1 MSWDAG
7 MQPRE
12 DAHAGMV
19 VQRDLVALGQAEDAQ
34 GEGWLLVD
42 VHVCHGRWPAA
53 ACMHTLSLTPS
64 HHAMLPTSTSRS
76 RSPVHRY
83 GKALRLTWA
92 RPHEAEAASVS
103 RHYPTIV
110 MNELPMRQR
119 IHMKQEVA
127 RG

>member
-53 ACMHTLSLTPS
+53 AMHAYSVT
-64 HHAMLPTSTSRS
+64 HAQ
-76 RSPVHRY
+76 SPCD
-83 GKALRLTWA
+83 
-92 RPHEAEAASVS
+92 AA
-103 RHYPTIV
+103 H
-110 MNELPMRQR
+110 MNVTVP
-119 IHMKQEVA
+119 
-127 RG
+127 